1 MSGENIGKSFKI
13 KRGGRP
19 RPSAV
24 NTNETHSHPRR
35 SILAYSNIIRCFSA
49 NGNTNENDY
58 RLHLN
63 SLGGVPVCA
72 PNINNSQ
79 PEQHIS
85 SVQLIDQYAPIWIVI
100 VYTGAR

>member
-1 MSGENIGKSFKI
+1 MGRISGRVLKLK
-13 KRGGRP
+13 GGGA

-49 NGNTNENDY
+49 NGNTNGNDSH
-58 RLHLN
+58 LHLD

-72 PNINNSQ
+72 PYINNSKS
-79 PEQHIS
+79 EQQIL
-85 SVQLIDQYAPIWIVI
+85 SVHLIGQYAPICLVI
-100 VYTGAR
+100 KYTGTR